1 MMEQLSFDLYHAEK
15 KKYGLD
21 AAGTISWLRSVQG
34 CESKTMEVM
43 VHALYSR
50 FCAIEA
56 FERCKCL
63 TLVDGTHA
71 VHGWCWKDL
80 TDVIGIFS
88 EKDYHTCW
96 DRCWAARQG
105 WDKEKVARLE
115 VFAYGRGEH
124 TWKERL

>member
-34 CESKTMEVM
+34 CCHPLSAETVK
-43 VHALYSR
+43 AL
-50 FCAIEA
+50 FTKFPCTEA
-56 FERCKCL
+56 FERCKCV
-63 TLVDGTHA
+63 TLVDGIHA
-71 VHGWCWKDL
+71 VDGWTWWDL
-80 TDVIGIFS
+80 TDVIGIFN

-105 WDKEKVARLE
+105 WTREKVARLD

-124 TWKERL
+124 TWKED